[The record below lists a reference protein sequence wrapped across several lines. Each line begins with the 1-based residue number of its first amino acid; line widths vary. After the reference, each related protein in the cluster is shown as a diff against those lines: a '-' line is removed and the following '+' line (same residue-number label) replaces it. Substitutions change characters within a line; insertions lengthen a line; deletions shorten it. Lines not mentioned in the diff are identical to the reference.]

1 MGVILLLA
9 FLVVPIVEIGV
20 FIEVGGA
27 LGLGPTLVI
36 VVLTAL
42 AGTALLRLQGLA
54 TWKRAREA
62 MERGEP
68 PVDEVFDGVCLLV
81 AGAFLLTPGFVTDAA
96 GLLLF
101 VPAIRRA
108 LRGTILR
115 SILRTGTAETH
126 TGYRGPHGSGP
137 AGRRRTVIL
146 EGAYREVS
154 DAPPEEEE
162 RKGAGKN
169 EDEKEEKRDKPK
181 D

>member
-9 FLVVPIVEIGV
+9 FIIVPIVEIGV

-36 VVLTAL
+36 VVCTAL
-42 AGTALLRLQGLA
+42 AGTALLRFQGLA

-101 VPAIRRA
+101 VPALRRI
-108 LRGTILR
+108 LRGIILR
-115 SILRTGTAETH
+115 SIVRAGTAGMPPGH
-126 TGYRGPHGSGP
+126 PGAPGAQPDR
-137 AGRRRTVIL
+137 RRRTVIL
-146 EGAYREVS
+146 EGTYREVS
-154 DAPPEEEE
+154 DKPAPDEQKKE
-162 RKGAGKN
+162 KG
-169 EDEKEEKRDKPK
+169 RDKPGE
-181 D
+181 